1 MGSGIAALPDA
12 GASPTSGPMQALLV
26 MTVLG
31 RDRPGLVDSV
41 AEAIARHGGNWLES
55 RMARLGGQFAGILRV
70 SVPVEQRAA
79 LERALADLAEQGL
92 TVVVHADESLERPS
106 GWRAGH
112 LEVVGQDR
120 PGIVRQIAHALA
132 EAGVNVEE
140 LKSECRSAAMSGEPI
155 FQATFLVALPPRC
168 PLDALR
174 QSIEQIAEDL
184 IVDIQFREEP
194 PAGHPDAS
202 AGPWRD
208 SPRG

>member
-1 MGSGIAALPDA
+1 
-12 GASPTSGPMQALLV
+12 MQALLV

-41 AEAIARHGGNWLES
+41 AEVIARHGGNWLES

-70 SVPVEQRAA
+70 SVPVGQRSA
-79 LERALADLAEQGL
+79 LERALADLTREGL
-92 TVVVHADESLERPS
+92 TVVVHADEAQVRPA

-140 LKSECRSAAMSGEPI
+140 LKSECRSAAMSGESI
-155 FQATFLVALPPRC
+155 FQATFLVALPPDC
-168 PLDALR
+168 PVEALR
-174 QSIEQIAEDL
+174 QRIEQIAEDL
-184 IVDIQFREEP
+184 IVDIQFREDEP
-194 PAGHPDAS
+194 EGHTGAG
-202 AGPWRD
+202 AGSWRG
-208 SPRG
+208 SCRG